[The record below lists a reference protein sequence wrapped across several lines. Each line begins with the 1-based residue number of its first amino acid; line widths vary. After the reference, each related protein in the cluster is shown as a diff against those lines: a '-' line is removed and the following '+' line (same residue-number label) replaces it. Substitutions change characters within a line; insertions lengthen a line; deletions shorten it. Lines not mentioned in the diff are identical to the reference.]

1 MNNGILKKGIDLGK
15 KISDTQVFEH
25 YLQGV
30 DSNFKDEVTKYI
42 KPDSLVV
49 YNLCVDAC
57 CNYKLFKVKGKKYIK
72 ITLTNHLDYAISEED
87 RVCMPYLENLD
98 FPCKTITIDYDVF
111 LKALEINKFTY
122 SIDIDKDNF
131 EMIDGGKLD
140 YIDGQ
145 LNITKHHLQMP
156 KRTAKEQS
164 RRRLLLR
171 KLYPDDKKWF

>member
-15 KISDTQVFEH
+15 KVSDTQVFEH

-30 DSNFKDEVTKYI
+30 DSDFKDEVTKYI

-72 ITLTNHLDYAISEED
+72 ITLTNHLDY
-87 RVCMPYLENLD
+87 
-98 FPCKTITIDYDVF
+98 PCKTITIDYDVF

-140 YIDGQ
+140 YIYGQ
-145 LNITKHHLQMP
+145 LNITKNHLQMP

>member
-1 MNNGILKKGIDLGK
+1 MKIAILKKGIDLGK

-25 YLQGV
+25 YLQEV
-30 DSNFKDEVTKYI
+30 DREFKDEVANKI
-42 KPDSLVV
+42 KPDSLVI

-72 ITLTNHLDYAISEED
+72 ITLTNHLDYVISEED
-87 RVCMPYLENLD
+87 RVCMPYLEDLD
-98 FPCKTITIDYDVF
+98 FPCKTLTIDYDVF
-111 LKALEINKFTY
+111 LKALEINGFTY

-140 YIDGQ
+140 YIYGQ
-145 LNITKHHLQMP
+145 LNITKNHLQMP
-156 KRTAKEQS
+156 KRTVKEES

-171 KLYPDDKKWF
+171 KLYPDDKKMF